1 VNLEMIEQ
9 VANRLDLAASRL
21 TRENRRLDQQSEI
34 TGARLGALAAV
45 ATAGPMSLSQLAE
58 AEHVR
63 APTMSRIVEGLVR
76 VELVFRDVN
85 ASDRR
90 GISIRATDK
99 GLALLREGRKVRTK
113 ALAARMKLLGE
124 SEQRALVRGVELLE
138 RLTRN

>member
-76 VELVFRDVN
+76 DELVFRDVN

>member
-1 VNLEMIEQ
+1 MNLEMIEQ

-76 VELVFRDVN
+76 DELVFRDVN

>member
-1 VNLEMIEQ
+1 MNLEMIEQ

-76 VELVFRDVN
+76 DELVLRDVN

>member
-76 VELVFRDVN
+76 DELVLRDVN